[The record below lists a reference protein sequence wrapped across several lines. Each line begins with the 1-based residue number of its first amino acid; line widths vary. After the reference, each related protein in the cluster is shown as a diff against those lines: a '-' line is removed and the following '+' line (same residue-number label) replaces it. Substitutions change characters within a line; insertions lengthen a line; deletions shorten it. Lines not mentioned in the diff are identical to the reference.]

1 MISLSWRGMNGQIG
15 ALMGRFNELPRH
27 IAKKHLKAAMK
38 RAVKEGVQVLKK
50 ITPKGKTRNTRAA
63 LKRGAGGRFV
73 QGSGKKMRVRGGAL
87 RRAVAAKSKYIG
99 RNRDGVVYGVV
110 GYKAGFESR
119 KAIWLEFGT
128 AKGVRPGEFMNKFR
142 QQYGGPAA
150 KNLAR
155 EMRKALAAAAREL
168 ASGMNSNPN
177 YRRK

>member
-1 MISLSWRGMNGQIG
+1 MISLNWRGMNGQIG

-38 RAVKEGVQVLKK
+38 RATKDGVPVLKK
-50 ITPKGKTRNTRAA
+50 LTPKGKPKNTRAA

-87 RRAVAAKSKYIG
+87 RRAVTSKAKYIG

-110 GYKAGFESR
+110 GYKAGAESR

-128 AKGVRPGEFMNKFR
+128 SRITARDFMEKFR
-142 QQYGGPAA
+142 KAYGGPAA
-150 KNLAR
+150 KTLAR
-155 EMRKALAAAAREL
+155 EMKKALGAAAREL